1 MAKIRL
7 TEAQFKE
14 YCRKLLNEKRSKD
27 YAKEV
32 INEALKDV
40 KKQIPPNRRD
50 FLLSHRTFHNRS
62 SC

>member
-32 INEALKDV
+32 INEAIKGE
-40 KKQIPPNRRD
+40 KKTNP
-50 FLLSHRTFHNRS
+50 TK
-62 SC
+62 